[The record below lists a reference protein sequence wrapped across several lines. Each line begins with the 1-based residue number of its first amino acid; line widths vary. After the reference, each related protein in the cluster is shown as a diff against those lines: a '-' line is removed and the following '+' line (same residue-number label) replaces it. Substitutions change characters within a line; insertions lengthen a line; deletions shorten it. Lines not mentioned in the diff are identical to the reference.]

1 MLYYEN
7 MKRESKKTVS
17 KTSNQVKFKF
27 DKKDD
32 VIFESTVTSPK
43 GKTNKLQFIFNK
55 NKPDINTLQWDEI
68 CNNY

>member
-1 MLYYEN
+1 

-17 KTSNQVKFKF
+17 KTSNRKVKFKF

-55 NKPDINTLQWDEI
+55 NKPDIEQRIED
-68 CNNY
+68 